1 METASN
7 GAATRGTERAE
18 LYEAAEQQLLDFVAV
33 ISRTKREVAAR
44 MEHRLTP
51 AALPVLG
58 LIMRSKRISQS
69 EICDRLLIDKAAL
82 SRMVAKLEELGLVT
96 REVDPEDRR
105 VSQLLPTDLAVTRWR
120 EWLHSWRMDLRARME
135 QWSDEDL
142 GALTSLIGR
151 LNLDIA
157 CP

>member
-1 METASN
+1 MDTVSGSVART
-7 GAATRGTERAE
+7 GAERAE
-18 LYEAAEQQLLDFVAV
+18 LYEAAEQQLLDFAAV

-96 REVDPEDRR
+96 REVDPDDRR
-105 VSQLLPTDLAVTRWR
+105 VSQLLPTELAVTRWR
-120 EWLHSWRMDLRARME
+120 EWLHNWRLDLRARMV
-135 QWSDEDL
+135 QWSDDDL
-142 GALTSLIGR
+142 GALTTLIGR
-151 LNLDIA
+151 LNLDIDR
-157 CP
+157 P